1 MAECQLTTLAGCELV
16 IGRYPRFRY
25 NARGGRAVGQAKST
39 GSGPIALHFAAETT
53 TIPALSGHTT
63 RFLGLPLPPGLSVA
77 IQPIR
82 LSGTWEPAT
91 GELALEFCSQ
101 FRFQA
106 GFGPSFRYCA
116 PDLLVNTRLSTE
128 TIQSRRH
135 HRQGIR
141 LQGTNPGV
149 LVGAAV
155 IEPTGEAWF
164 DRFLGLPDEALAVLE
179 CQLSLA
185 GGPDA

>member
-25 NARGGRAVGQAKST
+25 NARGGCAVGQAKSN

-135 HRQGIR
+135 RRQGIR